1 MRETQSEPYYAVTV
15 YRASVGLPSIREID
29 RTGTSKLYWNPV
41 IRYRNQRECE
51 IIYVMGGMGRI
62 AVENR
67 WHEASAHDVFFTP
80 PGTHLDLITQEE
92 DKLDLLYAH
101 FRMQNDHQYRRINGP
116 APFILQRVEAYDDEA
131 YPNMLCLPD
140 HLVMSENNAVI
151 EHLLKAHEVYE
162 AKAPGYHQEGCLLV
176 LGALH
181 QLSTLF
187 IKSLSDVEIGPG
199 MKMLA
204 LAKRVR
210 SYIYARRGQLV
221 SVREIGKLFGMNSQ
235 HLSRVFRKTYGESIV
250 TFASRLRVEA
260 SKTLLRVVD
269 KTIAEVAKESGF
281 ETTDYFRRVFRK
293 IVGLTPT
300 EFRTLRASDS
310 SSPEE
315 QFLGDTK

>member
-1 MRETQSEPYYAVTV
+1 MRENQSEPYYAVTV

-51 IIYVMGGMGRI
+51 IIYVMGGTGRI

-67 WHEASAHDVFFTP
+67 WHEASAHHVVFTP
-80 PGTHLDLITQEE
+80 PATHLDLITQEE
-92 DKLDLLYAH
+92 DKFDLLYAH
-101 FRMQNDHQYRRINGP
+101 FRMHNDHQYRRINGP
-116 APFILQRVEAYDDEA
+116 VPFILQKMEAYDDEA

-140 HLVMSENNAVI
+140 HFIVPEDNTVLEY
-151 EHLLKAHEVYE
+151 LLKAHEIYE

-181 QLSTLF
+181 QLSGAF
-187 IKSLSDVEIGPG
+187 IKSLSDVATGPG
-199 MKMLA
+199 MRALA

-210 SYIYARRGQLV
+210 SYIYARRGQLGSV
-221 SVREIGKLFGMNSQ
+221 SEIGKLFGMNSQ
-235 HLSRVFRKTYGESIV
+235 HLSRVFKKTYGESIL
-250 TFASRLRVEA
+250 TFANRQRVEA
-260 SKTLLRVVD
+260 AKPLLRVVD
-269 KTIAEVAKESGF
+269 KTVAEVAKESGF

-300 EFRTLRASDS
+300 EFRALRASDS
-310 SSPEE
+310 SSREE
-315 QFLGDTK
+315 QFLADTK